1 VLYAV
6 PEDRLQ
12 ALAYLMNEDDI
23 LLGQEAFYIGMLD
36 RFFLR
41 FKVDTNR
48 TLKPA
53 KDFSK
58 LDCPSLVSQQT
69 WSIGVK
75 LYRVIMEALNTKSLK
90 LA

>member
-6 PEDRLQ
+6 PEQDRGLQ

-36 RFFLR
+36 PFFYGL
-41 FKVDTNR
+41 KNR
-48 TLKPA
+48 TLKPT

-75 LYRVIMEALNTKSLK
+75 LYRVIMEALNTKSLN